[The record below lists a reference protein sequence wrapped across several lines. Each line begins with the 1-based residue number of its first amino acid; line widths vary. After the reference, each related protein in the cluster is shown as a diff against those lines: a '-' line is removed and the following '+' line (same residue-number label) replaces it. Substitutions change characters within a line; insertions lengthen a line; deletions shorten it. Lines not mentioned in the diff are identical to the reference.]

1 MFHKYCNH
9 TIMEYYKCSQ
19 TLPRYTPSLNQM
31 GVRRPVYGVGYL
43 VVEVV
48 KSSIV
53 EDNTLNN
60 TVML

>member
-1 MFHKYCNH
+1 
-9 TIMEYYKCSQ
+9 MEYYKCSQ

-43 VVEVV
+43 VLEIV